1 MIEVV
6 TKLMLKVLEEEK
18 SSEQYYVVRIL
29 PLF

>member
-18 SSEQYYVVRIL
+18 SSEQYNVVRIL